1 MKSQMG
7 FSYIVE
13 LENID
18 TGEKFLHQLD
28 SDQVHKQK
36 ISINYESIIEFI
48 MLYEP
53 QCEKDMLLIMIK

>member
-1 MKSQMG
+1 MG